1 MIESALFRQDSCSLL
16 SYVDSMPASTPARNA
31 ILLLQLCS
39 LVGPESS
46 SSRGGRISVISGVVT
61 PGVPNP
67 KIQSNVGPPPD
78 PPRSSLPSR
87 QNGSQGWRRNVQ
99 WWESVLG
106 RCSVPYT
113 PAFLGSVKTAGL
125 ES

>member
-1 MIESALFRQDSCSLL
+1 
-16 SYVDSMPASTPARNA
+16 MPASTPARNA

-67 KIQSNVGPPPD
+67 KIQSNVGAPPD
-78 PPRSSLPSR
+78 PPRSFLPRR
-87 QNGSQGWRRNVQ
+87 QNGSQFGQ
-99 WWESVLG
+99 G
-106 RCSVPYT
+106 
-113 PAFLGSVKTAGL
+113 
-125 ES
+125 